1 NLRERAV
8 ATMRRALPRLPLQ
21 TRHPARC
28 QDPKKVSS
36 PLLPCPLKRFAPQP
50 VRWFPLDRNS
60 CALADRIRHPAQF
73 SKLIVQLGLELVAGL
88 GSRVSPEEL
97 DDEVTDLGD
106 HWNQANGQRQQGGG
120 EVRCQEERGTRSII
134 HRASFPGKRQ
144 VESVPDISRESRLFF
159 NRPE

>member
-1 NLRERAV
+1 VGLDVIER
-8 ATMRRALPRLPLQ
+8 PF
-21 TRHPARC
+21 
-28 QDPKKVSS
+28 D
-36 PLLPCPLKRFAPQP
+36 
-50 VRWFPLDRNS
+50 D
-60 CALADRIRHPAQF
+60 DPAQF

-97 DDEVTDLGD
+97 DDEATDLGD
-106 HWNQANGQRQQGGG
+106 HWNQATGQRQQGTG

-144 VESVPDISRESRLFF
+144 VGPVPDTSRESRLFF